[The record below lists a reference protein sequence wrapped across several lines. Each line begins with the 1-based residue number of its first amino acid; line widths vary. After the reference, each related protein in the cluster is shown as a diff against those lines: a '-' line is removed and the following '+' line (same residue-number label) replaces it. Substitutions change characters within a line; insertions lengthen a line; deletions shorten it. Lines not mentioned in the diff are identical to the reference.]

1 LRAVTRW
8 LPSWLSRPD
17 QTRPAAAVY
26 MSPKAVA
33 VAKGERVGDRFHV
46 HLRADPIDQLAA
58 ARDVLKLQS
67 HDVGL
72 KSTSCNLVLAPE
84 LYSVSLVERPP
95 VADEELV
102 DAVRWRIQENVE
114 FPVDTATLDV
124 FPMPEAATRDRP
136 MVFVVAMQTE
146 FLKVLLDKV
155 YEADIQVSSVDVA
168 ELAMRNIVHGLF
180 PEPDQ
185 GVALLRLTSASGVIN
200 ISRGE
205 ELFLSRRVTGVPA
218 TFEADAWEAYRE
230 RLLLQVQRSID
241 YYESAMS
248 QPPVNGCMIAT
259 THGWQDRICDYLS
272 EMMPVPIR
280 PIRAELRTLFDLC
293 LFNPEP
299 EKVDWDDVSVDQR
312 NAITAALPALGGLL
326 RRIRDD
332 GEGDVNPTPESA
344 TKPDKEAVS

>member
-1 LRAVTRW
+1 
-8 LPSWLSRPD
+8 
-17 QTRPAAAVY
+17 

-33 VAKGERVGDRFHV
+33 VAKGDRIGDRFHV
-46 HLRADPIDQLAA
+46 HLRADPIDQLAS

-72 KSTSCNLVLAPE
+72 KDTSANLVLAPE

-95 VADEELV
+95 VADDELV

-114 FPVDTATLDV
+114 FPVDSATLDV
-124 FPMPEAATRDRP
+124 FPLPDAATRDRP

-155 YEADIQVSSVDVA
+155 YEAGISVSSVDVA

-185 GVALLRLTSASGVIN
+185 GVALLRLTSSSGVIN

-218 TFEADAWEAYRE
+218 EFDPAGWEEYRE

-248 QPPVNGCMIAT
+248 QPPVNGCMVAT
-259 THGWQDRICDYLS
+259 THGWQDRICEYLS

-280 PIRAELRTLFDLC
+280 PIRAELRALFDLC

-299 EKVDWDDVSVDQR
+299 EKVDWDEVTVDQR
-312 NAITAALPALGGLL
+312 NALTAALPALGGLL
-326 RRIRDD
+326 RRIRDEGVNENSTD
-332 GEGDVNPTPESA
+332 AGEQA
-344 TKPDKEAVS
+344 A

>member
-1 LRAVTRW
+1 MRAVKRW
-8 LPSWLSRPD
+8 LPSWLGRTD
-17 QTRPAAAVY
+17 NNREAAAVY

-33 VAKGERVGDRFHV
+33 VAKGDRVGDRFHV
-46 HLRADPIDQLAA
+46 HLRADPIEQLAD
-58 ARDVLKLQS
+58 ARDLLKLQS

-72 KSTSCNLVLAPE
+72 KNTRCNLVLAPE
-84 LYSVSLVERPP
+84 LYTVSLVERPP
-95 VADEELV
+95 VGEDELI
-102 DAVRWRIQENVE
+102 DAVRWQIQENVE
-114 FPVDTATLDV
+114 YPVDTATLDV
-124 FPMPEAATRDRP
+124 FPLPDAAIRDRP

-155 YEADIQVSSVDVA
+155 HEAGIEVSSVDVA
-168 ELAMRNIVHGLF
+168 ELAMRNIVYGLF

-205 ELFLSRRVTGVPA
+205 ELFLSRRVSGVP
-218 TFEADAWEAYRE
+218 EVYEPSVWEDYRE

-248 QPPVNGCMIAT
+248 QPPVNGCMVAT
-259 THGWQDRICDYLS
+259 THGWQDHVCDYLS

-280 PIRAELRTLFDLC
+280 PVRAELRTLFDLC
-293 LFNPEP
+293 LFNPDVQ
-299 EKVDWDDVSVDQR
+299 KVDWDDVSIDQR

-326 RRIRDD
+326 RRIQEDATGAS
-332 GEGDVNPTPESA
+332 GEA
-344 TKPDKEAVS
+344 AA